1 MDINTLALFSEY
13 EETGEVTFISPKE
26 FVPSLLLRQQIDD
39 RQFDKFCSCLEVL
52 AKDLVIGEENKQLE
66 SYFEAQLIQFF
77 QAIGYSGKY
86 NVSPTDRSDFSIHS
100 GVLADSPVASII
112 EVKRP
117 SNESEMCSVNDMNK
131 KALHE
136 AITYLFKEVVDKS
149 NLEVKT
155 VIVTNGWEWFF
166 FDAQTIWS
174 ALNRT
179 NNKYVNLYKKYR
191 ANKLTSSGADAFY
204 KSVMS
209 NAVDDLI
216 HLKQLISCHINLK
229 EFFKAGKLNK
239 INRLKEIYQLLLP
252 ETLIDKEVSNDSNVL
267 NKDFYNELLYIMG
280 LEEIKEKVDGQEKV
294 VIKRAKKPQY
304 HSLLESA
311 IRLSSYSHPGLS
323 QKELFEPA
331 LEIILQWVNRII
343 FLKLLE
349 TQLVNFHDGDERYK
363 FLTATRFK
371 TFDEVADLFFGVLA
385 IPKDKRNPKLRTDFS
400 LIPYLNSGLFEL
412 TDKEKEYVRIGEV
425 KDGLMDP
432 YPKTILLDSAT
443 GKNRTKPIPNL
454 EYLLSFLDCYDFG
467 QIQTKKSQSNEHAP
481 KQLINAAV
489 LGLIFEKIN
498 GYKEGSVF
506 TPGVVTSFMCKRTL
520 RTVVRKKLNK
530 TFGWSCKDWY
540 SLVET
545 VKEDIKDRV
554 RTRQE
559 IASVIDSLKI
569 CDIAVG
575 SGHFLVSAL
584 NQLLVIKDELRV
596 LLDEDGRVLPVDIS
610 CINDELVIYDDE
622 QQELF
627 RYNYKNE
634 RKALIQKTLFH
645 QKQHIIENCLFGVD
659 INPKSVQICQ
669 LRLWT
674 ELLKSTYYK
683 TPEDLETLPN
693 LDTNIRVGNSLVS
706 MIDVQVGKT
715 LEDTDSDIKTLV
727 ANYKRIVSEY
737 KIQPDKALKR
747 KVKSEIQNIRESF
760 KKLSYGQGNVDLQD
774 AVSTEDHFENAF
786 EWMIEFPETL
796 SDEGVFQ
803 GFDCILANPPY
814 MRVQGLVKVDNHAK
828 LYYDNHYKVAVGS
841 YDLANLFIERAMKLS
856 APTGYNSFI
865 FPHKFLN
872 SANGTVLR
880 TYLKQSRNVHSIVHF
895 GANQV
900 FQGVIT
906 YTCILDFSPESSDA
920 IDFSFFRFKQDY
932 EKQLSGNLTSN
943 KVTYSSLTAASV
955 LYGSDQWIL
964 FPTVTDQRIFKKIYQ
979 NSFKLGQAVKIF
991 QGIPTSKD
999 DLYILDRLEDGR
1011 YQVPLTGKIYTLED
1025 TFIKPYVRGKDVH
1038 RFETLGAVKYIF
1050 FPYIVKNDVARPV
1063 TLEEL
1068 KSSCPLTYKYVM
1080 DNESE
1085 FKARESKKAAKKELW
1100 YEYLYPKSLTE
1111 YEKPRI
1117 SSMEICS
1124 NYPNLAWN
1132 PGIYHGTKVYS
1143 WLINSDM
1150 ESRISNYYL
1159 LGIGNSKLMWW
1170 FLKLT
1175 GDTLASDSRTMK
1187 TNYLSPFPIPL
1198 DPNPSIKESIENL
1211 VKERLACQDTMTSI
1225 NIEQQINDKV
1235 CELYGITDEEKEVI
1249 DAAY

>member
-1 MDINTLALFSEY
+1 MDTNTIALFSEY
-13 EETGEVTFISPKE
+13 EEAGEVTFIAPKE
-26 FVPSLLLRQQIDD
+26 FVPNLLLRQPIDD
-39 RQFDKFCSCLEVL
+39 HQFDKFCNCLEAL
-52 AKDLVIGEENKQLE
+52 AKDLLVGEENKQLE
-66 SYFEAQLIQFF
+66 SYFQSQLIQFF
-77 QAIGYSGKY
+77 HAIGYLGKY

-100 GVLADSPVASII
+100 GALADSPVASII

-117 SNESEMCSVNDMNK
+117 SNDTEMCSVNDMNK

-136 AITYLFKEVVDKS
+136 ALTYLFKEVVDKS
-149 NLEVKT
+149 NLEVKSI
-155 VIVTNGWEWFF
+155 IVTNGWEWFF

-174 ALNRT
+174 GLNRT
-179 NNKYVNLYKKYR
+179 NNKYIGLYKKYR
-191 ANKLTSSGADAFY
+191 SNKLTSTGADTFY
-204 KSVMS
+204 KTVMS
-209 NAVDDLI
+209 NAVNDLI
-216 HLKQLISCHINLK
+216 KLKQLITCHVNLK
-229 EFFKAGKLNK
+229 DFFKSGKLVRS
-239 INRLKEIYQLLLP
+239 NRLKSIYQLFLP

-280 LEEIKEKVDGQEKV
+280 LEEMKEKIDGQDKV

-311 IRLSSYSHPGLS
+311 LRLSSYSHPGLTE
-323 QKELFEPA
+323 KELFEPA

-349 TQLVNFHDGDERYK
+349 TQLVNYHDGDEKYK
-363 FLTATRFK
+363 FLSASRFK

-385 IPKDKRNPKLRTDFS
+385 IPKDKRNTKLRADFD

-425 KDGLMDP
+425 KDGTMVP
-432 YPKTILLDSAT
+432 YSKTILLDAST
-443 GKNRTKPIPNL
+443 GKKRTKPIANL

-467 QIQTKKSQSNEHAP
+467 QIQTKRNGSNENAP

-530 TFGWSCKDWY
+530 TFGWTCKDWL

-545 VKEDIKDRV
+545 VKENIKDRT
-554 RTRQE
+554 RNRQE

-569 CDIAVG
+569 CDLCVG

-596 LLDEDGRVLPVDIS
+596 LLDENGKVLPIEIS
-610 CINDELVIYDDE
+610 CIDDELVIYDEEQDE
-622 QQELF
+622 PYH
-627 RYNYKNE
+627 YNYKNS
-634 RKALIQKTLFH
+634 RKAVVQKTLFQ

-659 INPKSVQICQ
+659 INSKSVQICQ

-683 TPEDLETLPN
+683 AQDELETLPN
-693 LDTNIRVGNSLVS
+693 LDTNVRVGNSLVS
-706 MIDVQVGKT
+706 MINVQVGKT
-715 LEDTDSDIKTLV
+715 FEDTDSDVKALI
-727 ANYKRIVSEY
+727 ANYKQIVSEY

-747 KVKSEIQNIRESF
+747 KVKAEILKIRESL
-760 KKLSYGQGNVDLQD
+760 KKLSYGQAQINLQD
-774 AVSTEDHFENAF
+774 MISNDDHFENAF

-803 GFDCILANPPY
+803 GFDCILSNPPY
-814 MRVQGLVKVDNHAK
+814 MRIQALNKIDHSAKV
-828 LYYDNHYKVAVGS
+828 YYDKHFDVAAAN
-841 YDLANLFIERAMKLS
+841 YDLANLFIERAMQLS
-856 APTGYNSFI
+856 ASAGYNSFI

-872 SANGTVLR
+872 SANGSVLR
-880 TYLKQSRNVHSIVHF
+880 TYLKQSRNVHAIVHF

-900 FQGVIT
+900 FQGVTT
-906 YTCILDFSPESSDA
+906 YTCILDFSPESSEF
-920 IDFSFFRFKQDY
+920 IDFSFFKFKQDY

-943 KVTYSSLTAASV
+943 KVTYSSLTAASK
-955 LYGSDQWIL
+955 LYGLDQWIL
-964 FPTVTDQRIFKKIYQ
+964 FPTVTDQRIFEKIYR
-979 NSFKLGQAVKIF
+979 NSFKLKDIVNIF
-991 QGIPTSKD
+991 VGLQTSKD
-999 DLYILDRLEDGR
+999 DLYILDKLEDGQYR
-1011 YQVPLTGKIYTLED
+1011 VPLTGKSYLLED

-1038 RFETLGAVKYIF
+1038 RFDKLNAVKYIF
-1050 FPYIVKNDVARPV
+1050 FPYIVENEVARPV
-1063 TLEEL
+1063 TLQEL
-1068 KSSCPLTYKYVM
+1068 QSSYPLTYQYVM
-1080 DNESE
+1080 DHEAE
-1085 FKARESKKAAKKELW
+1085 FKGRESGKAAKKEIW
-1100 YEYLYPKSLTE
+1100 FEYLYPKSLTE
-1111 YEKPRI
+1111 YEKPRL

-1124 NYPNLAWN
+1124 SYPNLTLN

-1143 WLINSDM
+1143 WLIDPKV
-1150 ESRISNYYL
+1150 EDRISNYYL
-1159 LGIGNSKLMWW
+1159 LAIGNSKLMWW

-1175 GDTLASDSRTMK
+1175 GDTLSSDSRTMK
-1187 TNYLSPFPIPL
+1187 TNYLSPFPLPAEPDSGIQ
-1198 DPNPSIKESIENL
+1198 KELEDL
-1211 VKERLACQDTMTSI
+1211 VKSRLSCHDSAQSMAL
-1225 NIEQQINDKV
+1225 EQKINDKV
-1235 CELYGITDEEKEVI
+1235 CELYGITDEEKEII

>member
-1 MDINTLALFSEY
+1 MDRSTLSLFSAY
-13 EETGEVTFISPKE
+13 DETGEVSFIPAKK
-26 FVPSLLLRQQIDD
+26 FVPKLLLLQQVDN
-39 RQFDKFCSCLEVL
+39 RTFEKFCYSLEAL
-52 AKDLVIGEENKQLE
+52 GKALSIGEENKQLE
-66 SYFEAQLIQFF
+66 SYFQAQLIQFF
-77 QAIGYSGKY
+77 NSIGYSGKY
-86 NVSPTDRSDFSIHS
+86 CVAPTDRSDFSIHS
-100 GVLADSPVASII
+100 GVLANTPVASIV

-117 SNESEMCSVNDMNK
+117 ANEYEMCSVGDMNK

-149 NLEVKT
+149 NLEVKSI
-155 VIVTNGWEWFF
+155 VITNGWEWFF

-179 NNKYVNLYKKYR
+179 NSNYVNQYKKYR
-191 ANKLTSSGADAFY
+191 ANKLTATGADAFY

-209 NAVDDLI
+209 KAVNDLMC
-216 HLKQLISCHINLK
+216 LKQLICCHINLR
-229 EFFKAGKLNK
+229 ECFDEDGKLIK
-239 INRLKEIYQLLLP
+239 IKRLEDFYKLLLP
-252 ETLIDKEVSNDSNVL
+252 ETLIDKEISNDSNVL

-280 LEEIKEKVDGQEKV
+280 LEETKEKVDGQEKV

-311 IRLSSYSHPGLS
+311 LRLSSYSHPGLS
-323 QKELFEPA
+323 EKELFEPA

-349 TQLVNFHDGDERYK
+349 TQLVNYHDGDERYK
-363 FLTATRFK
+363 FLTPSRFK
-371 TFDEVADLFFGVLA
+371 TFDELADLFFGVLA
-385 IPKDKRNPKLRTDFS
+385 IPKDKRNPKLRKDFD

-432 YPKTILLDSAT
+432 YSKTILLDHNAR
-443 GKNRTKPIPNL
+443 KRTQPIANL

-467 QIQTKKSQSNEHAP
+467 QIQTKQNRTNEHTP

-506 TPGVVTSFMCKRTL
+506 TPEVITSFMCKRTL

-530 TFGWSCKDWY
+530 IFGWTCKDWY
-540 SLVET
+540 SLVER
-545 VKEDIKDRV
+545 VREDISDRIH
-554 RTRQE
+554 TRQE

-569 CDIAVG
+569 CDLAVG
-575 SGHFLVSAL
+575 SGHFLVSAI
-584 NQLLVIKDELRV
+584 NQILVIKADLRV
-596 LLDEDGRVLPVDIS
+596 LLDENGRSLPVEIS
-610 CINDELVIYDDE
+610 CINDELVIYDPDRG
-622 QQELF
+622 ELY
-627 RYNYKNE
+627 RYNYKNA
-634 RKALIQKTLFH
+634 RNALIQKTLFH

-659 INPKSVQICQ
+659 INPKSAQICQ

-683 TPEDLETLPN
+683 TPDDLETLPN
-693 LDTNIRVGNSLVS
+693 LDTNIRVGNSLIS

-715 LEDTDSDIKTLV
+715 LEDTDSDIKALV
-727 ANYKRIVSEY
+727 ANYKQIVSQY

-747 KVKSEIQNIRESF
+747 KVKAEIQNIRESF
-760 KKLSYGQGNVDLQD
+760 KKLSYGQANVDLQD
-774 AVSTEDHFENAF
+774 VSSNEDNFDNAF

-814 MRVQGLVKVDNHAK
+814 MRVQGLVKTDNHAK
-828 LYYDNHYKVAVGS
+828 RYYDNHYKVAAGS
-841 YDLANLFIERAMKLS
+841 YDLANLFIERAMQLS
-856 APTGYNSFI
+856 ASTGYNSFI

-872 SANGTVLR
+872 SANGTILR

-900 FQGVIT
+900 FQGVNT
-906 YTCILDFSPESSDA
+906 YTCILDFSPESSDV
-920 IDFSFFRFKQDY
+920 IDFSFFKFKQDY

-943 KVTYSSLTAASV
+943 KVTYSSLTAASL
-955 LYGSDQWIL
+955 LYGTDQWIL
-964 FPTVTDQRIFKKIYQ
+964 FPTATDQRIFEKIYR
-979 NSFKLGQAVKIF
+979 NSYPLGQAVKIF

-999 DLYILDRLEDGR
+999 DLYILDQLEDGR
-1011 YQVPLTGKIYTLED
+1011 YRVPLTGKIYRLED

-1038 RFETLGAVKYIF
+1038 RFDTLKAIKYIF
-1050 FPYIVKNDVARPV
+1050 FPYIVEDDVARPV

-1068 KSSCPLTYKYVM
+1068 QSSYPLTYQYVI
-1080 DNESE
+1080 DNEAE
-1085 FKARESKKAAKKELW
+1085 FKAREGGKAAEKEIW
-1100 YEYLYPKSLTE
+1100 YVYLREQNLNRFE
-1111 YEKPRI
+1111 IPRI
-1117 SSMEICS
+1117 STMQICS
-1124 NYPNLAWN
+1124 NYPNFTLN

-1143 WLINSDM
+1143 LLINPKM
-1150 ESRISNYYL
+1150 GKVVNNYYL
-1159 LGIGNSKLMWW
+1159 LGIGNSKLLWW
-1170 FLKLT
+1170 FMKLT
-1175 GDTLASDSRTMK
+1175 SDTLASDSRTIT
-1187 TNYLSPFPIPL
+1187 TNYLAPFPLPL
-1198 DPNPSIKESIENL
+1198 DPNSSIKETIEDL
-1211 VKERLACQDTMTSI
+1211 VKERLDCQDTTTAI

-1235 CELYGITDEEKEVI
+1235 CELYGITDEEKEII

>member
-1 MDINTLALFSEY
+1 MDTNMLALSREY
-13 EETGEVTFISPKE
+13 EEPGEVSFITPKE
-26 FVPSLLLRQQIDD
+26 FIPNLLLRQQIDD
-39 RQFDKFCSCLEVL
+39 RQFDKFCNSLEVL
-52 AKDLVIGEENKQLE
+52 AKELLVGEEKKQLE
-66 SYFEAQLIQFF
+66 SYFQAQLIKFF
-77 QAIGYSGKY
+77 QSIGYSGKY
-86 NVSPTDRSDFSIHS
+86 SVSPTDRSDFSIHS

-117 SNESEMCSVNDMNK
+117 SNELEMCSVDDMNK

-136 AITYLFKEVVDKS
+136 AITYLFKEVVEKS

-155 VIVTNGWEWFF
+155 IIVTNGWEWFF

-179 NNKYVNLYKKYR
+179 NHKYVNLYKKYR
-191 ANKLTSSGADAFY
+191 ANKLTSTGADAFY

-216 HLKQLISCHINLK
+216 HLKQLITCHISLK
-229 EFFKAGKLNK
+229 DFFKSGKLTK

-252 ETLIDKEVSNDSNVL
+252 ETLINKEVSNDSNVL

-280 LEEIKEKVDGQEKV
+280 LEEIKQKVDGQEKV

-311 IRLSSYSHPGLS
+311 LRLSSYSHPGLS
-323 QKELFEPA
+323 EKELFEPA

-349 TQLVNFHDGDERYK
+349 TQLVNFHDGDEKYK
-363 FLTATRFK
+363 FLTPTRFK

-385 IPKDKRNPKLRTDFS
+385 VPKEKRNPKLRADFS
-400 LIPYLNSGLFEL
+400 LVPYLNSGLFEL

-432 YPKTILLDSAT
+432 FPKTILLDSTT

-530 TFGWSCKDWY
+530 AFGWACKDWH
-540 SLVET
+540 SLIET
-545 VKEDIKDRV
+545 VKDITDRV

-584 NQLLVIKDELRV
+584 NQLLVIKNELRV
-596 LLDEDGRVLPVDIS
+596 LLDEDGKVLPVEIS
-610 CINDELVIYDDE
+610 CINDELVIYDEEQDE
-622 QQELF
+622 IY
-627 RYNYKNE
+627 RYNYKNA

-674 ELLKSTYYK
+674 ELLKNTYYK
-683 TPEDLETLPN
+683 TNDDLETLPN

-706 MIDVQVGKT
+706 MISVQVGKT
-715 LEDTDSDIKTLV
+715 LEDTDSEIKALV
-727 ANYKRIVSEY
+727 ANYKQIVSEY
-737 KIQPDKALKR
+737 KVQPDKALKR
-747 KVKSEIQNIRESF
+747 KVKAEIQTIRESF
-760 KKLSYGQGNVDLQD
+760 KKLSYGQRSVDLQD
-774 AVSTEDHFENAF
+774 VVSNEDHFENAF

-814 MRVQGLVKVDNHAK
+814 MRVQGLVKTDNQTK

-841 YDLANLFIERAMKLS
+841 YDLANLFIERAMQLS

-880 TYLKQSRNVHSIVHF
+880 RYLKQSRNVHSIVHF

-906 YTCILDFSPESSDA
+906 YTCILDFSPESADA
-920 IDFSFFRFKQDY
+920 IDFSFFKFKQDY

-943 KVTYSSLTAASV
+943 KVNYSSLTAASL

-964 FPTVTDQRIFKKIYQ
+964 FPTVTDQRIFEKIYKH
-979 NSFKLGQAVKIF
+979 SYKLGSVVNIF
-991 QGIPTSKD
+991 VGLQTSKD

-1011 YQVPLTGKIYTLED
+1011 YQLPLTGKIYRLED

-1038 RFETLGAVKYIF
+1038 RFSTLSAVKYIF
-1050 FPYIVKNDVARPV
+1050 FPYIVENDVARPV
-1063 TLEEL
+1063 TLQEL
-1068 KSSCPLTYKYVM
+1068 KSSYPLTYQYVM
-1080 DNESE
+1080 DNEAE
-1085 FKARESKKAAKKELW
+1085 FKDREGKKAAEKEIW
-1100 YEYLYPKSLTE
+1100 YVYLREQNLNK

-1124 NYPNLAWN
+1124 SYPNLAYN
-1132 PGIYHGTKVYS
+1132 PGLYNGTTVYG
-1143 WLINSDM
+1143 WEINENNDQVS
-1150 ESRISNYYL
+1150 ISYL
-1159 LGIGNSKLMWW
+1159 LGIGNSKLLWW

-1175 GDTLASDSRTMK
+1175 GDTLQGDARRFK
-1187 TNYLSPFPIPL
+1187 TNYLAPFPLPL
-1198 DPNPSIKESIENL
+1198 NPDLTIKKDLENL
-1211 VKERLACQDTMTSI
+1211 VQDRLNCTDSFQSMSL
-1225 NIEQQINDKV
+1225 EQQINDKV